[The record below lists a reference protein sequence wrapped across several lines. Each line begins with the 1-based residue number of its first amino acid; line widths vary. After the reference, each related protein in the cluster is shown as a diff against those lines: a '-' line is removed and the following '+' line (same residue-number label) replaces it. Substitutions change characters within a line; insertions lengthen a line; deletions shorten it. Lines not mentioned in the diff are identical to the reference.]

1 MSKQVIELSDQEV
14 VRIESILMDSDEKEA
29 LLFLKEVLRPKLR
42 AKGSTALDSAKGTGI
57 IT

>member
-14 VRIESILMDSDEKEA
+14 MRIESILMDSDEKEA

-42 AKGSTALDSAKGTGI
+42 AKGSPALDSAKGTGI